1 MTDKVSIDSIELGEV
16 IRVSSKNEFIFLQT
30 VPQRKLIL
38 SLSDNQGRIVRSVH
52 RWLRYLCSAIGHSI
66 TASTVHQYANTI
78 KYFCEWIEICQPY
91 PSLSVDEVIKIVDRQ
106 PVYPDILC

>member
-78 KYFCEWIEICQPY
+78 KYFCEWI
-91 PSLSVDEVIKIVDRQ
+91 
-106 PVYPDILC
+106 